1 MRLVRRLMVLLALSL
16 TFGLSVHA
24 AGYQSISHP
33 VDLFEFDSVAQQ
45 KQAIHLAKTLR
56 CPMCQNQNLIESNSA
71 VAKDIRLRVFELV
84 KAGKSDSEVK
94 EYMVARYGEHV
105 LYQPSFS
112 MKNAL
117 LWGIPIVLGLFMIGF
132 SIGHI
137 KRSIRGIH

>member
-1 MRLVRRLMVLLALSL
+1 
-16 TFGLSVHA
+16 
-24 AGYQSISHP
+24 
-33 VDLFEFDSVAQQ
+33 
-45 KQAIHLAKTLR
+45 
-56 CPMCQNQNLIESNSA
+56 
-71 VAKDIRLRVFELV
+71 V

-137 KRSIRGIH
+137 KRSIRGIHCDSNTTSDALQKVSF